1 MPQKRQ
7 ASARY
12 FLFFVYFMVVWLL
25 LIKQN
30 LIYYHDGKSLQRTMY
45 ETDVM

>member
-7 ASARY
+7 ATVTY
-12 FLFFVYFMVVWLL
+12 FFLFVYFVVDWLL

-30 LIYYHDGKSLQRTMY
+30 LIYYHDGKSLLRTMY